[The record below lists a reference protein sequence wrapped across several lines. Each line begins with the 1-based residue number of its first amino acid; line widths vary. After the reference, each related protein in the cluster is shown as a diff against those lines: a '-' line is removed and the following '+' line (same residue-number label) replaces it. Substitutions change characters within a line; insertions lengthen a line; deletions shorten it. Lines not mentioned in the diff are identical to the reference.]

1 MSVIGHP
8 GGCGGDTSVV
18 CSRRGDGHSHPA
30 PVVGGGGGGVL
41 RCTSRSLTTPGGAVW
56 CIQ

>member
-41 RCTSRSLTTPGGAVW
+41 RCTSRSLATPGGAV
-56 CIQ
+56 